1 MVLIEAIYL
10 AALLLMPETLWLQ
23 HRLTMLAAARIGTGL
38 VPCSRSATEG
48 TAVLLRRTA
57 NEGWAGALLDWLRV
71 GGGEMARSAPH
82 ESNVLGP
89 QQLFAM
95 L

>member
-10 AALLLMPETLWLQ
+10 AALLLMPEPLWLQ

-57 NEGWAGALLDWLRV
+57 TEGWAGALLDWLRV
-71 GGGEMARSAPH
+71 GGGER
-82 ESNVLGP
+82 GG
-89 QQLFAM
+89 
-95 L
+95 